1 MWKGTGRSGIGDQT
15 IIGEYEDWD
24 GLSMNGRQWKSPH
37 TQETR
42 DLSGAD
48 YWHQR
53 KALEPK
59 VAEDIPTYVNGKPNI
74 SAFSEPVAKPKAA
87 KKTSAFDS
95 IMLADRNYSRL
106 CGLSEQLDQEL
117 DAGQI
122 DLESWAAARR
132 NIDQRLAKAWAR
144 VQRER
149 GWEGQEELLAL
160 EQYPSQPLDFTLD
173 IEHSRGLTI
182 DYSILPSDSVFS
194 NIKDD
199 NLFKVFYCKLLTVLS
214 KVSKLLNNGKEILK
228 EGLV

>member
-1 MWKGTGRSGIGDQT
+1 MAWKGVGRSGIGDQT

-59 VAEDIPTYVNGKPNI
+59 VAEDIPTYVHGRANV
-74 SAFSEPVAKPKAA
+74 SAFAEPVAKPKAPA
-87 KKTSAFDS
+87 KKKSVLGS
-95 IMLADRNYSRL
+95 ILLADRNYSRL
-106 CGLSEQLDQEL
+106 CGLSEQLDTEL
-117 DAGQI
+117 DQGLI

-132 NIDQRLAKAWAR
+132 NIDNRLEKAWVR

-149 GWEGQEELLAL
+149 CWDDQPEELPEPSFSLEAL
-160 EQYPSQPLDFTLD
+160 TEQR
-173 IEHSRGLTI
+173 RGFRI
-182 DYSILPSDSVFS
+182 DYSVLSADSVFS
-194 NIKDD
+194 GLKDD
-199 NLFKVFYCKLLTVLS
+199 NLFKIGYTKLLTAMKWTTKIAATS
-214 KVSKLLNNGKEILK
+214 KQILK
-228 EGLV
+228 EGLI

>member
-24 GLSMNGRQWKSPH
+24 GLSTNGRQWKSPH

-74 SAFSEPVAKPKAA
+74 SAFSEPVAKPKTA

-106 CGLSEQLDQEL
+106 CGLSEQLDTEL
-117 DAGQI
+117 DQGLI
-122 DLESWAAARR
+122 DLESYCAARK

-149 GWEGQEELLAL
+149 GWEGQEELLEH
-160 EQYPSQPLDFTLD
+160 EQYPSKGLELTLDFGPKTQ
-173 IEHSRGLTI
+173 RQY
-182 DYSILPSDSVFS
+182 DYCFIPNNSVFAELQDGNS
-194 NIKDD
+194 
-199 NLFKVFYCKLLTVLS
+199 FKIIYIHVLTACKWFAKFTSTAKQLVQ
-214 KVSKLLNNGKEILK
+214 